1 MPAPQTYSRSQVWLH
16 WTVAAVVVV
25 QYVFKDAIST
35 AWDAVRSG
43 AAVGFD
49 PLIALHVVGGFAI
62 LGLMAWRLALRVTH
76 GVPPSDDR
84 KRPVLKQAALIAH
97 WAFYALLIAL
107 SVTGGLAWFGKIE
120 AAAAAHGVLKTAL
133 IILVGIHVL
142 AALFNQFILKTNVMS
157 RMSLANN

>member
-1 MPAPQTYSRSQVWLH
+1 MPTPQTYSRSQVWLH
-16 WTVAAVVVV
+16 WIIAAMVAV

-43 AAVGFD
+43 AAVNFD
-49 PLIALHVVGGFAI
+49 PLIALHVVGGIVI
-62 LGLMAWRLALRVTH
+62 LGLMAWRLALRLTR

-84 KRPVLKQAALIAH
+84 KRPVQKRAALIAH

-107 SVTGGLAWFGKIE
+107 SVTGGVAWFGKIE

-133 IILVGIHVL
+133 IILVGVHVL
-142 AALFNQFILKTNVMS
+142 AALFQHFVLRTDVMS
-157 RMSLANN
+157 RMKLSGS